1 MAIGK
6 IEGNISFRRSQ
17 YNGPRLFSHHT
28 FASLLIQVNKKK

>member
-17 YNGPRLFSHHT
+17 YNGPRSFSHHT
-28 FASLLIQVNKKK
+28 LAEYL

>member
-1 MAIGK
+1 MTIGK

-28 FASLLIQVNKKK
+28 LAEHL